1 MNNKITP
8 EEIRK
13 MSYVELMA
21 FLGEINRP
29 PGGKDSI
36 RQLVQN
42 CFITKESSV
51 LDVGCNTG
59 YCTFEVAHLVK
70 CRVVGVDISPAM
82 IETAR
87 EFQKPDPLGKFPCQC
102 STCAQMECHIPFSRL
117 CLQSAQCPPLPPAV
131 QMCS

>member
-42 CFITKESSV
+42 
-51 LDVGCNTG
+51 
-59 YCTFEVAHLVK
+59 
-70 CRVVGVDISPAM
+70 
-82 IETAR
+82 
-87 EFQKPDPLGKFPCQC
+87 
-102 STCAQMECHIPFSRL
+102 
-117 CLQSAQCPPLPPAV
+117 
-131 QMCS
+131 